1 MPEPTG
7 PETTASAAGD
17 YGCADFRTQ
26 EEAQSYLTPGD
37 PYVLDPDGDGL
48 ACEELP

>member
-1 MPEPTG
+1 M
-7 PETTASAAGD
+7 PETTASPAGD

-26 EEAQSYLTPGD
+26 EEAQTYLTPGD
-37 PYVLDPDGDGL
+37 PYVLDPDRDGL